1 MSDRYTVISAD
12 CHAGADLLDY
22 RPYLDKRY
30 HDDFDVWAATY
41 VNPHEDL
48 LADSADRN
56 WNSARRLAEL
66 ESDGIVAEVVFPN
79 TIPPFFPSSSLMAPP
94 ATAEDFERRWAGLR
108 AHNRWLADFCAAAPG
123 RRAGVFQIL
132 LGDVDEAVREIR
144 WAAAA
149 GLKGG

>member
-1 MSDRYTVISAD
+1 MSDRHTEIPADRLPVVPADRYTVISAD

-56 WNSARRLAEL
+56 RN
-66 ESDGIVAEVVFPN
+66 
-79 TIPPFFPSSSLMAPP
+79 
-94 ATAEDFERRWAGLR
+94 
-108 AHNRWLADFCAAAPG
+108 
-123 RRAGVFQIL
+123 
-132 LGDVDEAVREIR
+132 
-144 WAAAA
+144 
-149 GLKGG
+149 